1 MLYKGFVDSYH
12 SNPLKRLC
20 IYCGS
25 NPGVRAEYSAAAQ
38 AMGRGCAERGITV
51 VYGGG
56 KVGIMGTVADAALAA
71 GGKVIGVIPRSM
83 VAQERGHEGVTE
95 LIVVESMHERKR
107 RMAELADGF
116 VALPGG
122 IGTLEEIIE
131 IFTWLK
137 LGYHAKPVGLLN
149 TAGYYTP
156 LLQFLE
162 HMRHEA
168 FLSLN
173 DHEQLIVAGEVDQMM
188 ESMGAA
194 RLRQS
199 IS

>member
-1 MLYKGFVDSYH
+1 MLYKAFVHSYDTI
-12 SNPLKRLC
+12 PLKRLC

-25 NPGVRAEYSAAAQ
+25 TPGIRPEYSAAAE
-38 AMGRGCAERGITV
+38 AMGRGCAARGITV

-56 KVGIMGTVADAALAA
+56 KVGMMGSVADAALAG

-83 VAQERGHEGVTE
+83 VAQERGHDGVTE

-156 LLQFLE
+156 LLRLLE
-162 HMRHEA
+162 HMRDEA
-168 FLSLN
+168 FLSVS
-173 DHEQLIVAGEVDQMM
+173 HREQLIVADEVEQMM
-188 ESMGAA
+188 QSMGAA
-194 RLRQS
+194 SLR
-199 IS
+199 